1 MTLEEDF
8 LENDTPIP
16 GQNFVCLS
24 FVSPDNQ
31 IEKKEQLYM
40 TEFLKRTCENFGLD
54 KEKALEFS
62 ERYSD
67 FKYAN
72 QDTINKMFNEQNE
85 GVCSVRGLKVR
96 GVYDTLK
103 EAQVRAKVLQRR
115 DQSFHV
121 FVGQV
126 GFWLPWDPE
135 PSQVSNEEY
144 LESQLNDLVKN
155 YKENQKDKEEYFATE
170 TRQRSE
176 KAKQEGLENSSQNT
190 VELNTNDSANNDDG
204 EEKELV
210 FDSRNMHKTDPV
222 NTTDNVDDLNTKSEE
237 NLQQVKDELF
247 DKGEPTRE

>member
-24 FVSPDNQ
+24 FVSPENQ

-85 GVCSVRGLKVR
+85 GACSVRGLKVR

-144 LESQLNDLVKN
+144 LESQLNDLVRN